1 MKVQRAWERDFPG
14 ELMLVNADHPISGEG
29 RPDLVAVDERHPEI
43 LMERRAAGLLS
54 ACIRA
59 VGGWGEILPVSG
71 WRSRQEQQAIWDETM
86 EKEGPVF
93 TQQYV
98 ARPGCS
104 EHETG
109 LAIDLGLAAP
119 HMDLIRPNFPDRG
132 VCAAFRRRAA
142 EYGFVLRYPQG
153 KEPITGIAHEPWH
166 FRYVGVP
173 HGAAMTALGLT
184 LEEYLAFLTQYPV
197 GGKPFVFEGEGRSF
211 QLSYCA
217 GPASALPPP
226 EEGEH
231 RLVSADNRGGR
242 ILTRWWEGGRT
253 A

>member
-1 MKVQRAWERDFPG
+1 MNT
-14 ELMLVNADHPISGEG
+14 LILVNAAHPLSPGPA
-29 RPDLVAVDERHPEI
+29 PDLVPVDEAHPHI
-43 LMERRAAGLLS
+43 LLERRAARLLG
-54 ACIRA
+54 ACIQA
-59 VGGWGEILPVSG
+59 VGGVGAIVPVSG
-71 WRSRQEQQAIWDETM
+71 WRSQAQQQAIWDQTWM
-86 EKEGPVF
+86 EEGEVF
-93 TQQYV
+93 TRQYV
-98 ARPGCS
+98 ARPGCN
-104 EHETG
+104 EHQTG

-119 HMDLIRPNFPDRG
+119 HIDFIRPHFPEDG
-132 VCAAFRRRAA
+132 VCGAFRRLAPR
-142 EYGFVLRYPQG
+142 YGFVLRYPAG
-153 KEPITGIAHEPWH
+153 KEAVTGIAHEPWH